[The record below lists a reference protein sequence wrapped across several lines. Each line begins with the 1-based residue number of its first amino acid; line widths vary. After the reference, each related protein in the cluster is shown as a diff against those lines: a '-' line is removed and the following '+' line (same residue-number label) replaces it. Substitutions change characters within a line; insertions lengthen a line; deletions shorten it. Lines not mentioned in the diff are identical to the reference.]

1 MNFQAFSLQLETP
14 AQMFSCKFCEIFDNV
29 FTIKPFHGPTPPT
42 QKLLPTPPTLF
53 FDTHNPRDPR
63 KFSTHATHAPTRP
76 TRPTSPRN
84 PTNLAD
90 SSQKYW
96 KATKV
101 MSLKTKK
108 QFLFTYT
115 CWSSFWLEFL
125 CTSAL
130 NEWSH
135 KLNWILNVSQ
145 RIAWCSGGLTEVLG
159 SFSLDGVSN
168 GIRLNQFNKIDQCN
182 WYSY

>member
-1 MNFQAFSLQLETP
+1 
-14 AQMFSCKFCEIFDNV
+14 MFSCKFCEIFDNV
-29 FTIKPFHGPTPPT
+29 FSIKSFHGPTPPT
-42 QKLLPTPPTLF
+42 RKLLPTPPTLF
-53 FDTHNPRDPR
+53 FDTRQNFIDTQPPWSTQIFDPR
-63 KFSTHATHAPTRP
+63 HPCTHAPTPP
-76 TRPTSPRN
+76 TRPTSSRN
-84 PTNLAD
+84 PRNLAD
-90 SSQKYW
+90 SSS
-96 KATKV
+96 KV
-101 MSLKTKK
+101 LKSCQSDEFKDKK

-115 CWSSFWLEFL
+115 CWSSFWLEFV

-135 KLNWILNVSQ
+135 KLNWILNVSK

-182 WYSY
+182 WYSC